1 MKNLKNTVL
10 CITALLFVGCF
21 NTKLEGTYVGEEG
34 AFLDKINFTS
44 NSTVELTFFGSTTE
58 TTYTTEHN
66 KVKINNAGEIQVL
79 TITDN
84 GCLDGG
90 GFIGKYCKP

>member
-1 MKNLKNTVL
+1 MKTLKNTL
-10 CITALLFVGCF
+10 LIITALLFVGCS
-21 NTKLEGTYVGEEG
+21 NAKLEGTYVGEKG
-34 AFLDKINFTS
+34 AFLEKITFTS
-44 NSTVELTFFGSTTE
+44 SSTVELTFFGSTTE
-58 TTYTTEHN
+58 ATYTTENN